1 MRKRT
6 LFLSLD
12 NWQNC
17 WVFFLIC
24 FFAPTCQLVTTRGYA
39 QNRPATVFAV
49 LQSSGC
55 HQMTKTNKHVSR
67 FSFDKVSQTLWCYQT
82 SHFISHLS
90 TLLFIRAAWHSQGCR
105 QRIRWRCGSLTE
117 HLLITALA
125 EKLLVQCD
133 SEPVKAA
140 ATVKQ
145 PGLNATKQSVKLMG
159 THLSRLIET
168 IWLAGGLRFTC
179 MRRETNT

>member
-1 MRKRT
+1 MHKRT
-6 LFLSLD
+6 LFLALD

-17 WVFFLIC
+17 WGFFCIC

-55 HQMTKTNKHVSR
+55 HQMTKKSL
-67 FSFDKVSQTLWCYQT
+67 DKVSQILWYYQT

-145 PGLNATKQSVKLMG
+145 PALNATKQSQSVKLMG
-159 THLSRLIET
+159 THLSHV
-168 IWLAGGLRFTC
+168 
-179 MRRETNT
+179 

>member
-1 MRKRT
+1 MTIRSSCTKEHYFWLQTTGRT
-6 LFLSLD
+6 AG
-12 NWQNC
+12 
-17 WVFFLIC
+17 VFFESAFLHQHVSWSQ
-24 FFAPTCQLVTTRGYA
+24 PEVMPRTDLQLCLLCCSRLDVIKW
-39 QNRPATVFAV
+39 QK
-49 LQSSGC
+49 
-55 HQMTKTNKHVSR
+55 KTKHVSG
-67 FSFDKVSQTLWCYQT
+67 FSFDKVSQILWRYQT

-90 TLLFIRAAWHSQGCR
+90 TLLFIRTAWHSQGCR

-145 PGLNATKQSVKLMG
+145 PVLNATKQSVKLMG
-159 THLSRLIET
+159 THLSHV
-168 IWLAGGLRFTC
+168 
-179 MRRETNT
+179 